1 MNFTNI
7 LGTLTA
13 ILTVL
18 TGVMT
23 QLLGCTTDAVG
34 VTICASTILPAK
46 YMAISASIFGILT
59 LISKLMRPG
68 GALHSL
74 FGQTAVVVDGAKSA
88 IGTVT
93 KAQVASK

>member
-7 LGTLTA
+7 LGTITA

-23 QLLGCTTDAVG
+23 QLLGCATDAAGLTVC
-34 VTICASTILPAK
+34 TSTILPAK
-46 YMAISASIFGILT
+46 YMAIAASIFGILA